1 MKNLPKTYR
10 TRFSQGLR
18 LNPAI
23 ACLATALWVTL
34 ASPAALAAVKGWD
47 SGLANDLFKDGNP
60 PGQLREA
67 KCKDK
72 DCIDAME
79 NLQAALNDWYALE
92 LSEGQQDKKD
102 AVSIQDKADNKA
114 KNDEGDA
121 KINICTH
128 ADFGV
133 TMAMIMAVFFF
144 PLCFM
149 AACFGLVRR
158 GFTRLTLGRSSFG
171 RVRCR
176 RIACASATSARRA
189 RARIAWT
196 GGCSSKHAS
205 ATD

>member
-23 ACLATALWVTL
+23 ACLATAWWVTL

-121 KINICTH
+121 KIKEAI
-128 ADFGV
+128 A
-133 TMAMIMAVFFF
+133 
-144 PLCFM
+144 
-149 AACFGLVRR
+149 GLGQPKDSRQK
-158 GFTRLTLGRSSFG
+158 
-171 RVRCR
+171 
-176 RIACASATSARRA
+176 TSPSQTAKTQ
-189 RARIAWT
+189 IAWT
-196 GGCSSKHAS
+196 QRNHCIRTSLPVPKPCRSPRGQAVYENQWSRRHRR
-205 ATD
+205 